1 MAMHVEEVKPIETR
15 KKVLAGVMVLLAVAA
30 LAWGGYKFWLAFSDP
45 AMPQTVDDVED
56 LMNDP
61 RYAAMSRDE
70 REPYQEHMN
79 EMFGGL
85 SEADRQRLG
94 ELVMSNDTA
103 MREMIDQGMDFMRG
117 IHRPL
122 ADAETEQQRDAIL
135 DGMIAMMAGME
146 ARNNGQ
152 ARPSGDEMSEEQQSQ
167 MERGMNMA
175 MDSGDPQ
182 GIGYMSELFK
192 LLNNRRQ
199 ERGMSP
205 MGE

>member
-1 MAMHVEEVKPIETR
+1 MAMHVEEVKSIETK
-15 KKVLAGVMVLLAVAA
+15 KKVLAGVLMLLAVLA

-45 AMPQTVDDVED
+45 AMPQTVDDVEA

-61 RYAAMSRDE
+61 RYAAMSPGE

-79 EMFGGL
+79 EMFGDL
-85 SEADRQRLG
+85 SASDRQRLG
-94 ELVMSNDTA
+94 ELVMTNDTA
-103 MREMIDQGMDFMRG
+103 MREMIDRGADFFRG

-122 ADAETEQQRDAIL
+122 ADAENEQQRDAIL

-152 ARPSGDEMSEEQQSQ
+152 ARPSVDDMSEEQQSQ
-167 MERGMNMA
+167 MERGINIA
-175 MDSGDPQ
+175 MDAGDPQ

-192 LLNNRRQ
+192 LVNNRRQ
-199 ERGMSP
+199 ERGMDP
-205 MGE
+205 IGQ